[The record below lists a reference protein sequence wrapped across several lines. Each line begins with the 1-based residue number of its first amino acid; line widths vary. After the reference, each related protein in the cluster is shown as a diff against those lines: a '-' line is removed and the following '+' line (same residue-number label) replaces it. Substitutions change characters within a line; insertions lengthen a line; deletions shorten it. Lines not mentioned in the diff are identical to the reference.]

1 MSVNY
6 AARGALA
13 PSHARARGG
22 GGIQIL
28 HSDPA
33 WYTITSK
40 EQLELT
46 FANKPKAKGL
56 TPLKANLQLICQ
68 GSGGEVD
75 TLVLVLTD
83 GEPSDCKMPDIQQM
97 LQARSKSVY
106 MSFLMCTH
114 EDEVVE
120 HYNKC
125 VDPIWGCDIT
135 DDYVSERKEC
145 ERNGNKLSQYKWMAK
160 SVLGGKM
167 GRKYDA
173 LDEKKVPAPGEG
185 GCCVIS

>member
-1 MSVNY
+1 M
-6 AARGALA
+6 
-13 PSHARARGG
+13 
-22 GGIQIL
+22 
-28 HSDPA
+28 
-33 WYTITSK
+33 
-40 EQLELT
+40 
-46 FANKPKAKGL
+46 

-68 GSGGEVD
+68 VSNEVD

-125 VDPIWGCDIT
+125 IDPIWGCDIT

-145 ERNGNKLSQYKWMAK
+145 ERAGNKLSQYKWMAK

>member
-1 MSVNY
+1 M
-6 AARGALA
+6 
-13 PSHARARGG
+13 
-22 GGIQIL
+22 
-28 HSDPA
+28 
-33 WYTITSK
+33 
-40 EQLELT
+40 
-46 FANKPKAKGL
+46 

-68 GSGGEVD
+68 VSNEVD

-97 LQARSKSVY
+97 LKARSKSVY

-135 DDYVSERKEC
+135 DDYV
-145 ERNGNKLSQYKWMAK
+145 
-160 SVLGGKM
+160 V
-167 GRKYDA
+167 
-173 LDEKKVPAPGEG
+173 VPAGAIWVRSPVSRSSSLTTPRPQRMSRFKG
-185 GCCVIS
+185 